1 VQRDQAP
8 TETEGV
14 AGTLLP
20 RYRGNMVKLC
30 NYFASKLRT
39 HGMAKYTPGDY
50 IGLDEVQEIP
60 QDFEIDLHNL
70 VVANHSF
77 TMEAI
82 DKSEDEDL

>member
-1 VQRDQAP
+1 
-8 TETEGV
+8 
-14 AGTLLP
+14 
-20 RYRGNMVKLC
+20 
-30 NYFASKLRT
+30 
-39 HGMAKYTPGDY
+39 
-50 IGLDEVQEIP
+50 LDEVQEIP